1 MARLRKKS
9 KSKQPR
15 KGPDDPAA
23 QERKAQNAAGAFSHI
38 EAADAACLVGEIHL
52 KNGEYE
58 KAVQAFTQAIDN
70 NPTPDAY
77 QGRAE
82 AYRALADSDER
93 KAEERQHRDSMSRG

>member
-15 KGPDDPAA
+15 KRPDHSAA
-23 QERKAQNAAGAFSHI
+23 QEREAQIASGAFSHI

-58 KAVQAFTQAIDN
+58 KAVQAFTQAIDT

-82 AYRALADSDER
+82 AYRALADGDER
-93 KAEERQHRDSMSRG
+93 TAQEQRGN